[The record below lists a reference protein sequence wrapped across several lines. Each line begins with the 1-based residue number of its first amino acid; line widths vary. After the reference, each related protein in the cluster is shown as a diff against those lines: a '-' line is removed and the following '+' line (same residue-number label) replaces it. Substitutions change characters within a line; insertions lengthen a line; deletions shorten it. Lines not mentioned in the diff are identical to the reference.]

1 MSFDLFEDE
10 RMRTKKTCE
19 IERGKILLKYC
30 VIQETELISP
40 KH

>member
-1 MSFDLFEDE
+1 MSFYFFEDE
-10 RMRTKKTCE
+10 RRKKKTC
-19 IERGKILLKYC
+19 ERGKILLKYC